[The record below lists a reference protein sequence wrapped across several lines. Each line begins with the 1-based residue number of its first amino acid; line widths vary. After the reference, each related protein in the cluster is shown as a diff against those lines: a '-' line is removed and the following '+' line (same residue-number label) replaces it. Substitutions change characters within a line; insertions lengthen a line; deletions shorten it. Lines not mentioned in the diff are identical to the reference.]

1 MRDGGER
8 NKIRK
13 DQGENMW
20 CLMMQKKI
28 FRTYERL
35 KKKVRE
41 KEVEEEEKGKRD
53 YPHALR

>member
-1 MRDGGER
+1 MLNDAKKKSSG
-8 NKIRK
+8 
-13 DQGENMW
+13 
-20 CLMMQKKI
+20 LMNAW
-28 FRTYERL
+28 